1 MCNILRTF
9 AKPQRKSFQHSHYR
23 TTITQ
28 HKETWGRPPLR
39 LPVLSQGK
47 FVHVLVTSDT
57 LSGTWTYTRELVSGL
72 VSRGLRVTLVSFGEI
87 PLPQHTLWMDN
98 LHGLEYRP
106 TAFRLDWMH
115 EGQQDLEDSS
125 AYLTALVKELK
136 PDVLHLNQLCY
147 GSLTVPVPRVVVA
160 HGDLITWWK
169 AVHGREP
176 NPDRWLQWYR
186 EVVTRG
192 LAMASVAVAPSVWM
206 RDTIR
211 ACYTRARHETV
222 IYNGRNPIFFNP
234 YVGKDD
240 SVLAVGRLWDAGKQ
254 ISLLTQHTHPLPICI
269 VGSDTPVHG
278 AFKIPIRADVKL
290 SIDEVNVALKGP
302 QTEAQLRTLYSRA
315 AIYAATSRYEPFDM
329 AAVEAAF
336 SRCAIVANDI
346 PAFREIWGDAVLYF
360 RENDAAS
367 LASAIRRLS
376 NQRDL
381 CRTYGNRAY
390 QRARECFTSKRMIDQ
405 YLELYESLLG
415 TRWAAA

>member
-1 MCNILRTF
+1 
-9 AKPQRKSFQHSHYR
+9 
-23 TTITQ
+23 
-28 HKETWGRPPLR
+28 
-39 LPVLSQGK
+39 
-47 FVHVLVTSDT
+47 VHVLVTSDT
-57 LSGTWTYTRELVSGL
+57 LSGTWTYTRELVTGL
-72 VSRGLRVTLVSFGEI
+72 VSRGVRVTLVSFGEI
-87 PLPQHTLWMDN
+87 PLPQQTLWMDN

-106 TAFRLDWMH
+106 TAFRLDWME
-115 EGQQDLEDSS
+115 EGQQDLRDSS
-125 AYLTALVKELK
+125 AYLTALVRELK

-147 GSLTVPVPRVVVA
+147 GSLPVAVPRVVVA

-169 AVHGREP
+169 AVHGGEP
-176 NPDRWLQWYR
+176 KPDRWLQWYR
-186 EVVTRG
+186 EIVTRG
-192 LAMASVAVAPSVWM
+192 LAMASVVVSPSVWM
-206 RDTIR
+206 RDSVR
-211 ACYTRARHETV
+211 ACYTRAGHETV

-254 ISLLTQHTHPLPICI
+254 VSLLTQHTHPLPVCI

-278 AFKIPIRADVKL
+278 PSRVPIRADVKL

-302 QTEAQLRTLYSRA
+302 QTEAQLRSLYSRA
-315 AIYAATSRYEPFDM
+315 SIYAATSRYEPFDM
-329 AAVEAAF
+329 TAVEAAF

-376 NQRDL
+376 QQRDL
-381 CRTYGNRAY
+381 CRTYGNRAF

-405 YLELYESLLG
+405 YLELYGSLLA
-415 TRWAAA
+415 TKRAAA